1 MPTNNFDASTPE
13 TLKREIVDWLNHM
26 ALTRRNQAR
35 LADRKRVKLAHDL
48 EAKAYSEAAEYIHKA
63 ELVKF

>member
-1 MPTNNFDASTPE
+1 VTNNFDATTPE

-35 LADRKRVKLAHDL
+35 MAERKRVKQQHDY
-48 EAKAYSEAAEYIHKA
+48 EAKVYSEAAEYIHKA
-63 ELVKF
+63 ELIKF

>member
-1 MPTNNFDASTPE
+1 MINNFDASTPE

-35 LADRKRVKLAHDL
+35 LAERKSAKRQHDI
-48 EAKAYSEAAEYIHKA
+48 EAKAYSDAAEYIHKA